1 MTKWQTCVCLA
12 FLASPA
18 IAEQAE
24 GKKPA
29 VPVYTNEDLE
39 RVRPF
44 RDETGVASVPAFPP
58 DEQRGRSAP
67 RPDVAGAKARG
78 RSADRHSEAY
88 WRAEAERVRE
98 RLRRLEE
105 QAEELRRRIAAA
117 RSEPWSSRRRRAAPD
132 TRAWQAR
139 LAAVEERRRQIE
151 ADLLDRARR
160 DGALPGWL
168 R

>member
-1 MTKWQTCVCLA
+1 MCLA
-12 FLASPA
+12 FLASPV
-18 IAEQAE
+18 IAGQTE

-58 DEQRGRSAP
+58 GERPSRSAP
-67 RPDVAGAKARG
+67 GPDVAGARSRG
-78 RSADRHSEAY
+78 RSGDRHSEAY
-88 WRAEAERVRE
+88 WRAEAARVRE
-98 RLRRLEE
+98 RLGKLEA
-105 QAEELRRRIAAA
+105 QAEELRRRIGVA
-117 RSEPWSSRRRRAAPD
+117 RAEPWSSRRRRAAPD

-139 LAAVEERRRQIE
+139 LAALEERRREVE

>member
-1 MTKWQTCVCLA
+1 VCLA
-12 FLASPA
+12 FLVRPA
-18 IAEQAE
+18 IAKQAE

-58 DEQRGRSAP
+58 EQRD
-67 RPDVAGAKARG
+67 PDRAGAVARG

-98 RLRRLEE
+98 RLRKLED
-105 QAEELRRRIAAA
+105 QAEDLRRRIGAA
-117 RSEPWSSRRRRAAPD
+117 RSEPWSSRRRRTAPD
-132 TRAWQAR
+132 TRAWQTR